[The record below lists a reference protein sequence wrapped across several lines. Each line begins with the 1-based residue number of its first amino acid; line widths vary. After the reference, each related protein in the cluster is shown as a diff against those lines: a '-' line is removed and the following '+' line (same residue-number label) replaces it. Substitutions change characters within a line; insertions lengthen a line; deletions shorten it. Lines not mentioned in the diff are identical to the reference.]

1 MFIYH
6 EQANRV
12 SSSLSILGL
21 ADTLCL
27 FDLSLV
33 ATLRPILVPL
43 FPIPVPLVDLDT
55 VQLHALSY
63 VLGVA

>member
-6 EQANRV
+6 EQASHV
-12 SSSLSILGL
+12 SFSLCILGL

-27 FDLSLV
+27 FDWSLV
-33 ATLRPILVPL
+33 AILRPILVPL
-43 FPIPVPLVDLDT
+43 FPIPVPLVDLDA